1 MIFSNFFKAKW
12 QSKDHNVR
20 LTAINTELSSSNADD
35 IQILTNLAQTDKNE
49 LVRRAAL
56 IKMASFSSWQ
66 KNSIDN
72 DNKKIRDYC
81 VKQVEK
87 ILLGQH
93 EITISSEDKLGL
105 LKTNHKLPA
114 LDLWLQNEVQT
125 DVVIALFEKINKP
138 QLTLSVFSNKQDE
151 SIQAYLLEQNLSVE
165 ILEKL
170 VKKSCNETIKNNI
183 EQKIVHMHEL
193 AVKPEKIKKGVQLVL
208 AKLLALKDINDYQQF
223 TAKKST
229 LEEQWHGYHQDFSCL
244 TSLECENFNTKFQ
257 DISQQLTKHF
267 APLHEDFEQQVIAD
281 RLIQDKKLASEN
293 FNQQLKALSQQLTTT
308 IFESGALDEKKYQG
322 QLDQLTS
329 DITTSVLN
337 KTEQN
342 VFIALVE
349 TQNKKLSQ
357 LPDIAQSVSEATHL
371 ISKIS
376 QVALPKDIEELN
388 IRKPLFDLWLQE
400 WKSVEKKAAGVLPE
414 SIVGSFKEI
423 HQQWQNGLKPL
434 IKEQGI
440 LLSQCQKKISDVSRL
455 ISSGKYNAAFGVF
468 KKASKHF
475 ESLSDKQKVRVQRD
489 FDAVSSQIKD
499 LSDLEQSIAT
509 PRKQEL
515 LAEIQLLVEQP
526 LDNPND
532 QATKV
537 KQFRVTWNALGH
549 AEEALDKDLNHKFN
563 ELCEQAFAPCR
574 LFYAEQEKLREQHL
588 EGRTQ
593 LIEQAKQFAE
603 NFLATLNGMIEGK
616 TVDWK
621 FTDGK
626 LNKLQQKWQSSGQVD
641 KNKFQTLNKQFIESL
656 QAVKVELRNFQQR
669 NTDSKMLLIEQAKQ
683 ALNDEDVFAAIEN
696 VKKLQTQWRTI
707 GYSGQREEN
716 QLWQQFRRLNDQL
729 FENRDAAKQVEQS
742 ERLKQQVEFTEQLE
756 CFQQELTENKSEVD
770 LLSLKDKINGL
781 LTEIV
786 NQRPVI
792 KAAANQADKLL
803 AQISTQ
809 LEKLNQEKEVKT
821 WLNVF
826 TCLNTLATHKE
837 LTADELAESLVELP
851 SNWQKRLQECYQ
863 NKNVIDR
870 SDKTL
875 ELEILASKDS
885 PEEFKSQRM
894 QVQVSLMQSQMLSGQ
909 NIDLTKSLIEWLKLG
924 KLTETDLPLLA
935 RVKSIYCV

>member
-1 MIFSNFFKAKW
+1 MIFSSFFKAKW
-12 QSKDHNVR
+12 QNKDHNVR
-20 LTAINTELSSSNADD
+20 LTAINTELSSSIADD
-35 IQILTNLAQTDKNE
+35 LQILTNLAQTDKNE

-72 DNKKIRDYC
+72 DNKKVRDYC

-93 EITISSEDKLGL
+93 EIKISSEDKIAL
-105 LKTNHKLPA
+105 LKTNNKLPA
-114 LDLWLQNEVQT
+114 LDLWLQNETQT

-151 SIQAYLLEQNLSVE
+151 SIQAYLLEQDLSVE
-165 ILEKL
+165 TLEKL
-170 VKKSCNETIKNNI
+170 VKKACSETIKNNI
-183 EQKIVHMHEL
+183 EEKITHLHEL
-193 AVKPEKIKKGVQLVL
+193 TEKPEKIKKGVQLVL
-208 AKLLALKDINDYQQF
+208 AKLLALKDANDYQQF
-223 TAKKST
+223 NVKQAS

-244 TSLECENFNTKFQ
+244 TPLECEKFNAKFK
-257 DISQQLTKHF
+257 DISKQLVKHF
-267 APLHEDFEQQVIAD
+267 APLHEAFEQQVIAEK
-281 RLIQDKKLASEN
+281 LIQDKKLACED
-293 FNQQLKALSQQLTTT
+293 FNLQLKTLSQQLTTT
-308 IFESGALDEKKYQG
+308 IFESGELDEKKYQG
-322 QLDQLTS
+322 QLEQLTS
-329 DITTSVLN
+329 DITASVLN

-342 VFIALVE
+342 SFIALVNA
-349 TQNKKLSQ
+349 QNKKLSQ

-376 QVALPKDIEELN
+376 QVALPKDIDELN
-388 IRKPLFDLWLQE
+388 IRKPLFDQWLQE
-400 WKSVEKKAAGVLPE
+400 WQSVEKKAAGVLPE
-414 SIVGSFKEI
+414 SIVSAFKEI
-423 HQQWQNGLKPL
+423 QQQWQKGLKPL
-434 IKEQGI
+434 VKEQGI
-440 LLSQCQKKISDVSRL
+440 LLSQCQKKISDVNRL
-455 ISSGKYNAAFGVF
+455 ILSGKYNAAFGVF
-468 KKASKHF
+468 KKVSKHF
-475 ESLSDKQKVRVQRD
+475 ELLSDKQKLRAQRD
-489 FDAVSSQIKD
+489 FDDVSSKIKD

-526 LDNPND
+526 FDNPND

-574 LFYAEQEKLREQHL
+574 LFYAEQEKIREQHL
-588 EGRTQ
+588 EARRQ
-593 LIEQAKQFAE
+593 LIEQAKQFAD
-603 NFLATLNGMIEGK
+603 NFLATLNGTIEDK

-626 LNKLQQKWQSSGQVD
+626 LNKLQQQWQSSGQVD
-641 KNKFQTLNKQFIESL
+641 KNKFHSLNKQFIENL
-656 QAVKVELRNFQQR
+656 QPVKAELRNFQQR

-683 ALNDEDVFAAIEN
+683 ALNDEDVFAAIDN
-696 VKKLQTQWRTI
+696 VKKLQAQWRTI

-729 FENRDAAKQVEQS
+729 FESRDAAKQVEQS
-742 ERLKQQVEFTEQLE
+742 ARQKLQLEFTQQLDS
-756 CFQQELTENKSEVD
+756 FQQQLTDTLPEAD
-770 LLSLKDKINGL
+770 LLSLKDNINGI

-786 NQRPVI
+786 NQRPVV
-792 KAAANQADKLL
+792 KAAANQAEKLLLRLSAQLEQVNQDKL
-803 AQISTQ
+803 S
-809 LEKLNQEKEVKT
+809 KT

-826 TCLNTLATHKE
+826 TCLNTLAANNE
-837 LTADELAESLVELP
+837 LTTDELADSLVDLP
-851 SNWQKRLQECYQ
+851 SNWQKRLQECYL
-863 NKNVIDR
+863 NTDVIDR

-875 ELEILASKDS
+875 ELEILASKES
-885 PEEFKSQRM
+885 PTELKAQRM

-924 KLTETDLPLLA
+924 KLSEADLPLLA
-935 RVKSIYCV
+935 RVKTIYC

>member
-1 MIFSNFFKAKW
+1 MIFSKFFKAKW

-20 LTAINTELSSSNADD
+20 LTAINNELSSSSADD
-35 IQILTNLAQTDKNE
+35 IQILTNLAQNDKNE

-72 DNKKIRDYC
+72 DNKKVRDYC

-93 EITISSEDKLGL
+93 EITISSEDKLAL
-105 LKTNHKLPA
+105 LKTNNKLPA
-114 LDLWLQNEVQT
+114 LDLWLQNETQT

-138 QLTLSVFSNKQDE
+138 QLTLSVFSNKQEE

-170 VKKSCNETIKNNI
+170 VKKACSEVIKNNI
-183 EQKIVHMHEL
+183 EQKIIRMHEL
-193 AVKPEKIKKGVQLVL
+193 TEKPEKIKKGVQLVL
-208 AKLLALKDINDYQQF
+208 AKLLALKDGNDYQQF
-223 TAKKST
+223 NVKQAA

-244 TSLECENFNTKFQ
+244 TSLECESFNTKFQ
-257 DISQQLTKHF
+257 DISKQLSKHF
-267 APLHEDFEQQVIAD
+267 APLHEAFEQQVIAD
-281 RLIQDKKLASEN
+281 RLIEDKKLASDD
-293 FNQQLKALSQQLTTT
+293 FKQQLKTLSQQLTTT
-308 IFESGALDEKKYQG
+308 IFESGDLDEKKYQG

-329 DITTSVLN
+329 DITASVLN

-342 VFIALVE
+342 GFIVLVNA
-349 TQNKKLSQ
+349 QNKKLSQ

-400 WKSVEKKAAGVLPE
+400 WQSVEKKAAGVLPE
-414 SIVGSFKEI
+414 SIVGAFKEI
-423 HQQWQNGLKPL
+423 HQQWQKGLKPL
-434 IKEQGI
+434 IKEQGN
-440 LLSQCQKKISDVSRL
+440 LLSQCQKKVSDVNRL
-455 ISSGKYNAAFGVF
+455 ISGGKYNAAFGVF

-475 ESLSDKQKVRVQRD
+475 ELLSDKQKVRIQRD
-489 FDAVSSQIKD
+489 FDDVSSKIKD

-509 PRKQEL
+509 PRKQGL

-526 LDNPND
+526 FDNPND

-588 EGRTQ
+588 EGRRQ
-593 LIEQAKQFAE
+593 LIEQAKQFTA
-603 NFLATLNGMIEGK
+603 NFLETFNGTIEDK

-626 LNKLQQKWQSSGQVD
+626 LNKLQQQWQSSGQVD
-641 KNKFQTLNKQFIESL
+641 KNKFQSLNKQFIESL
-656 QAVKVELRNFQQR
+656 QPVKIELRNFQQR

-683 ALNDEDVFAAIEN
+683 ALNDEDVFAAIDN
-696 VKKLQTQWRTI
+696 VKKLQAQWRTI

-716 QLWQQFRRLNDQL
+716 HLWQQFRRLNDQL
-729 FENRDAAKQVEQS
+729 FENRDTAKQAEQS
-742 ERLKQQVEFTEQLE
+742 ERLKQQVEFTEQLVS
-756 CFQQELTENKSEVD
+756 FQQKLTETESEVD
-770 LLSLKDKINGL
+770 LLSLKDDINGL

-786 NQRPVI
+786 NQRPVA

-803 AQISTQ
+803 AQLSTQ
-809 LEKLNQEKEVKT
+809 LEKVNQDKQT
-821 WLNVF
+821 RIWLNVF
-826 TCLNTLATHKE
+826 NCLNTLAMNSK
-837 LTADELAESLVELP
+837 LTADELTKSLVELP
-851 SNWQKRLQECYQ
+851 SHWQKRLQECYQ
-863 NKNVIDR
+863 NEIIIDR

-885 PEEFKSQRM
+885 PTELKTQRM
-894 QVQVSLMQSQMLSGQ
+894 KVQVSLMQSQMLSGQ

-924 KLTETDLPLLA
+924 KLSEEDLPLLA
-935 RVKSIYCV
+935 RVKSIYC